1 MAAQVIIFD
10 ELMGFVILL
19 PNELEHWKHL
29 RKRKHRMKSRINER
43 EQAVQNY
50 KISTQT
56 CSASSGQHKI
66 YTCEKFKTMDPIE
79 RRNLALKGKLC
90 FNCLNTGHITKD
102 CPSKSSCRKCDKRQN
117 TLLHLEREESTSKDK
132 QHTNLH
138 HSTAKFNSVLLPTAI
153 VPVMASDGS
162 IVKCRALL
170 NTGAQLSMMTEEFAQ
185 RLKLERS
192 PSEMNLNRIVS
203 SKTISSSMVNF
214 QIRTINSQSITRT
227 FECKRSLQSQ
237 SLKLADPDFRKS
249 RKVDIILGSYVYE
262 LVVLDGKLEENNMH
276 LRNSIFWMDSSWK
289 HR

>member
-1 MAAQVIIFD
+1 
-10 ELMGFVILL
+10 
-19 PNELEHWKHL
+19 
-29 RKRKHRMKSRINER
+29 
-43 EQAVQNY
+43 
-50 KISTQT
+50 
-56 CSASSGQHKI
+56 
-66 YTCEKFKTMDPIE
+66 
-79 RRNLALKGKLC
+79 
-90 FNCLNTGHITKD
+90 
-102 CPSKSSCRKCDKRQN
+102 
-117 TLLHLEREESTSKDK
+117 
-132 QHTNLH
+132 
-138 HSTAKFNSVLLPTAI
+138 
-153 VPVMASDGS
+153 MASDGS

-214 QIRTINSQSITRT
+214 QIRTINSQSINVSALILPKLKEFFPTRT

-262 LVVLDGKLEENNMH
+262 LVILDGKLEKNNMH
-276 LRNSIFWMDSSWK
+276 LRISIFWMDSSWK